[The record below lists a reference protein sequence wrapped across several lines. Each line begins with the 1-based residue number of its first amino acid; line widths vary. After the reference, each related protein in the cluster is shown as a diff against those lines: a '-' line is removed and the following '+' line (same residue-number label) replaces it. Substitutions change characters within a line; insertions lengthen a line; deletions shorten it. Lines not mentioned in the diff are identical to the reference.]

1 MRRQTILIACW
12 CLLLAVSCRRSP
24 QRYLEKANQYFDGGK
39 YDDAALNYRKGTPT
53 DAAFGEA
60 FYRLGV
66 QELQRKD
73 FREAYAALTSAA
85 QFLPGRADVQV
96 ALADLAL
103 QAYMGDKRRPARY
116 YAQLTKLS
124 GQLLA
129 RDSNSF
135 DGLRIKGTLAWS
147 DGQLKEADGSF
158 ARANAVKPME
168 PSLVP
173 VWTQVL
179 FLDGRAEEAERL
191 AQEFLQKHKDSKQI
205 YDVLWQHYRSQNRL
219 ADAENILKTKVNN
232 NPAEIDYALELAAHY
247 AASGKREQMTATLRS
262 LSD

>member
-1 MRRQTILIACW
+1 MPSSASSGMRRQTIFIASC
-12 CLLLAVSCRRSP
+12 CLLLAVSCGRSP
-24 QRYLEKANQYFDGGK
+24 QRYLEKANQFFDAGK
-39 YDDAALNYRKGTPT
+39 YDDAALNYRKAIQK

-60 FYRLGV
+60 FYRLGLT
-66 QELQRKD
+66 ELKRKD

-135 DGLRIKGTLAWS
+135 DGLRIRGNLAWS
-147 DGQLKEADGSF
+147 DGKLKEADGSF
-158 ARANAVKPME
+158 VRANAVKPME

-191 AQEFLQKHKDSKQI
+191 AQEFLQKHKASNQNNT
-205 YDVLWQHYRSQNRL
+205 VPFQPYRTQN
-219 ADAENILKTKVNN
+219 
-232 NPAEIDYALELAAHY
+232 PP
-247 AASGKREQMTATLRS
+247 
-262 LSD
+262 